1 MIDHLE
7 KDLNMKLNKYL
18 NISLVFFLL
27 LIWACKTT
35 VPSTGEVV
43 YKGVE
48 NKGDVLA
55 MEVRGYGTDERDAIF
70 NAEKRGVE
78 VLLFQGIPGSP
89 YSSPMVVD
97 VSLRNSK
104 SAYFSKLLDERGY
117 QSFVIESKPIGKA
130 VYDKINRKKSI
141 NIQMKLNVLALRKEL
156 ELNNAS
162 KKFGFK

>member
-1 MIDHLE
+1 
-7 KDLNMKLNKYL
+7 MKFNIYL
-18 NISLVFFLL
+18 NVSLMLL
-27 LIWACKTT
+27 VLLMGACKTK
-35 VPSTGEVV
+35 VPSTGEVI

-55 MEVRGYGTDERDAIF
+55 MEVRGYGIDERDAIF

-97 VSLRNSK
+97 VSLRSSK
-104 SAYFSKLLDERGY
+104 SAYFSKLLDEKGY
-117 QSFVIESKPIGKA
+117 QSFVMESKPNGKA
-130 VYDKINRKKSI
+130 IYDKINRKKSI
-141 NIQMKLNVLALRKEL
+141 TIQMKLNVLALRKEL